1 MSVSNQERKK
11 RRSFTR
17 EFKLSA
23 LRRMAEADSI
33 VGLAR
38 ELGVERKLLYC
49 WREQYRNGGS
59 EALRRVGRPV
69 RRTAEQDGFFE
80 ASGNLPRRADA
91 DAPEGSA
98 VPEPCIEALQR
109 KIGEQQLELDFFRAA
124 LQQVRVRRRGTGAP
138 GEKASTP

>member
-1 MSVSNQERKK
+1 VSKQVRKK

-23 LRRMAEADSI
+23 LRRMAKTDSI

-49 WREQYRNGGS
+49 WREQYQSGGS

-69 RRTAEQDGFFE
+69 RRAAEQDGFFE
-80 ASGNLPRRADA
+80 ASGNLSQRADGNEPA
-91 DAPEGSA
+91 TPGAPEQR
-98 VPEPCIEALQR
+98 IEALQR

-124 LQQVRVRRRGTGAP
+124 LQQVRARRRGNGAP